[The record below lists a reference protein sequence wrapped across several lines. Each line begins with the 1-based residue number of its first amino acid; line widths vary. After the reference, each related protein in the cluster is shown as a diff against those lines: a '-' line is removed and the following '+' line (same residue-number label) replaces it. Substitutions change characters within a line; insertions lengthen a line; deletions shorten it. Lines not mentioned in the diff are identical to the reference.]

1 MACGYY
7 SRTFF
12 ASVQLVMATLV
23 CYGGDAARSLSVVF
37 WAELIPV
44 CSHYRRCVA
53 ELSMLRVGFRA
64 TGNKGVMAHAID
76 TMRRLITASRL
87 HLDHDDY
94 YQLLQ
99 DWSNGSTLS

>member
-87 HLDHDDY
+87 HLEHDDY
-94 YQLLQ
+94 YQLLR
-99 DWSNGSTLS
+99 DWSNSSTLS